1 MKIDKS
7 ETSACK
13 HVYRVELAGE
23 EFAVHRE
30 KAWKE
35 VVEHANLPGF
45 RKGKAPAQLIEQKF
59 GKEIEHEAV
68 DDAVSAAAR
77 EILSDTTLVPITHP
91 NVSAINRS
99 GGGLTFS
106 ITIEI
111 APEIKLGEYRGLEL
125 NKEPAIVRPEDVDSV
140 IDNMRRRNA
149 VYESAGRPARWGD
162 MAIVDY
168 EGFVEGKPVE
178 GGSGKDIT
186 VMIGSGQTM
195 ASMETSLTGHS
206 AGDSYEFEFSYPAGA
221 GNMAGKTVVFKMTV
235 KEVKNG
241 KLPDLN
247 DEFAKTMGGHASLEE
262 FRKSVVDR
270 IREQKEKESREKLR
284 DAVVENLLRFA
295 PPEVAPSMVEEEM
308 GMMAARSA
316 EELRRQGVRSFDEL
330 HLKPA
335 EYREMFRG
343 AATRSVREAFVLD
356 AIMTA
361 EKIEVT
367 EEDMEKE
374 VRMGAGSDR
383 AEGDRLM
390 SQLKKDGR
398 WERLRHKLMQD
409 RTLDWVIGQA
419 RITEKPVCP

>member
-7 ETSACK
+7 ESSACK
-13 HVYRVELAGE
+13 HVYRVELTGD
-23 EFAVHRE
+23 EFARQRE
-30 KAWKE
+30 MAWKE
-35 VVEHANLPGF
+35 VTEHANLPGF
-45 RKGKAPAQLIEQKF
+45 RKGKVPAHIIEQKY

-77 EILSDTTLVPITHP
+77 QILSDATLVPISNPT
-91 NVSAINRS
+91 VSAINRS
-99 GGGLTFS
+99 GGGLSFS
-106 ITIEI
+106 ITLEI

-125 NKEPAIVRPEDVDSV
+125 NQEPAIVRPEDVDAV

-149 VYESAGRPARWGD
+149 VFEAANRPARWGD

-168 EGFVEGKPVE
+168 EGVADGKPLE

-195 ASMETSLTGHS
+195 AAMETSLPGHS
-206 AGDSYEFEFSYPAGA
+206 AGENYEFEFTYPAGS
-221 GNMAGKTVVFKMTV
+221 GNMAGKTVTFKMTV
-235 KEVKNG
+235 KEVKSG
-241 KLPDLN
+241 KMPDLN
-247 DEFAKTMGGHASLEE
+247 DDFARAMGGHDNLEE
-262 FRKSVVDR
+262 LRKSVVAR

-284 DAVVENLLRFA
+284 DAVVDRLLGFA
-295 PPEVAPSMVEEEM
+295 PPEVAPSMVEDEM

-316 EELRRQGVRSFDEL
+316 EELRRQGVRSFDDL

-335 EYREMFRG
+335 EYREMFRV

-356 AIMTA
+356 AIMKA
-361 EKIEVT
+361 EKIQVT

-374 VRMGAGSDR
+374 VRAGAGSDN
-383 AEGDRLM
+383 AAGDRLM

-409 RTLDWVIGQA
+409 RTLDWVIGEA
-419 RITEKPVCP
+419 HITEKPVCP